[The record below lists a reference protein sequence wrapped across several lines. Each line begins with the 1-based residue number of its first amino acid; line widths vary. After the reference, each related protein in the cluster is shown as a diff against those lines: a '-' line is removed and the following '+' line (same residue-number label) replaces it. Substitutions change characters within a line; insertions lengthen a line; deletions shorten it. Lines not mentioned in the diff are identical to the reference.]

1 MKKSHVIFGYTNDDV
16 ITDINRT
23 CSMITGKV
31 NKNDTI
37 VVGQIIGSSGTCNI
51 SKSIG
56 NHLHLEVSNGG
67 KMINPESIYDKKISD
82 LVG

>member
-1 MKKSHVIFGYTNDDV
+1 MCWELLGCCQWYFQLL
-16 ITDINRT
+16 
-23 CSMITGKV
+23 KV
-31 NKNDTI
+31 NKNDTV

-82 LVG
+82 LAG